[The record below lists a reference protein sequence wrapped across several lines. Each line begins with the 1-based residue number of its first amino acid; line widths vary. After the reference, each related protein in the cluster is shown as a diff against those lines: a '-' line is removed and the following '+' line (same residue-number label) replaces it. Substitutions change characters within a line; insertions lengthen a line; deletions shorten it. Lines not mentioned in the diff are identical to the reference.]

1 MNTVVMMVC
10 SQHEYGISSSIK
22 FQYDGDFHRD
32 YCRPKE

>member
-1 MNTVVMMVC
+1 MNTVVMMAC
-10 SQHEYGISSSIK
+10 SKHEYGISSIK